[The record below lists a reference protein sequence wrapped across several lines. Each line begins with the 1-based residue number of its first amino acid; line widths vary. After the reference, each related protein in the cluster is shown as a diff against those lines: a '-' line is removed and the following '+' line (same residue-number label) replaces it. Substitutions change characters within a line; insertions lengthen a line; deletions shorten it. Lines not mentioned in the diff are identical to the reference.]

1 MADEPS
7 ITRETLFPALREQWQ
22 RTEDA
27 VAAVGHRFDE
37 PAHDGWTVGDVFR
50 HLTATAHDTAANV
63 RAMLADGGLSF
74 DIDARN
80 AEGVEKLRAL
90 DHRML
95 RIELNT
101 AHGVV
106 WMYVQRFTDDDFAR
120 TCSLWGNE
128 VALGLELAFLAGHER
143 DHVAAALAA
152 AGVPESAVVPVE
164 TAHRWA

>member
-1 MADEPS
+1 MPDEA
-7 ITRETLFPALREQWQ
+7 ITRDTLFPALREQWQ

-27 VAAVGHRFDE
+27 IAALADHFDK
-37 PAHDGWTVGDVFR
+37 PAHDGWTVGDLCR
-50 HLTATAHDTAANV
+50 HLTSTSHDTPANV

-74 DIDARN
+74 DIDAVN
-80 AEGVEKLRAL
+80 AAGVERLRAL
-90 DHRML
+90 DAKML

-106 WMYVQRFTDDDFAR
+106 WMYVQRFTDEDLTR

-128 VALGLELAFLAGHER
+128 VSLGLELAFLAGHER

-164 TAHRWA
+164 TAHRWV